1 VRRLPLAAVA
11 PVPGGGRGVSVRP
24 TVARVVV
31 DPVACDGIGMC
42 AHLAPDLVRVD
53 TWGFP
58 IIAGDPLTAREQRQ
72 ARKAV
77 AGCPRKALLLADAVP
92 TAGLSNP

>member
-1 VRRLPLAAVA
+1 MSARPGALRL
-11 PVPGGGRGVSVRP
+11 
-24 TVARVVV
+24 VV

-53 TWGFP
+53 SWGYP
-58 IIAGDPLTAREQRQ
+58 IIAGDPLTPREQHQ
-72 ARKAV
+72 GRKAV

-92 TAGLSNP
+92 SQGC